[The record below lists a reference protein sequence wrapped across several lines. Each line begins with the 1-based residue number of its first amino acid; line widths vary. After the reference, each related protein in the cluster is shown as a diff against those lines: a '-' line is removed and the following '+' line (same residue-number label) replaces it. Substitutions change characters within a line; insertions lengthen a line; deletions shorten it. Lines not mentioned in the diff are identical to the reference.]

1 MQKVE
6 NHKNKIKI
14 SRTYYNRSVG
24 RCYFYRRIWGVFIE
38 NVSALVSV
46 EYVGVISNSKRRKIV
61 FL

>member
-1 MQKVE
+1 M
-6 NHKNKIKI
+6 NKIKI
-14 SRTYYNRSVG
+14 SRIYYNRSVG